1 MLKLQYFSIRYEELT
16 HWERP
21 CCWERL
27 KAGGEGNNRGWDGWM
42 ASLTQWTWVWASS
55 GSWWWTWKPGV
66 LQSMGLQRVG
76 HDWVTEQG
84 EGSLL
89 KQFERI
95 EKQSKREAELF
106 FLLQSFS
113 STLITEPSRSL
124 GCRSRSVTERK
135 LFCNQNKSFACFRD
149 RPLGVPKSL
158 QLQACSVWGLTA
170 CVIAEPGMLV
180 FCCWGY
186 WGTT

>member
-1 MLKLQYFSIRYEELT
+1 MNLSKLQEIV
-16 HWERP
+16 
-21 CCWERL
+21 
-27 KAGGEGNNRGWDGWM
+27 KDRG
-42 ASLTQWTWVWASS
+42 TWCAAVR
-55 GSWWWTWKPGV
+55 GV
-66 LQSMGLQRVG
+66 IVRQDLA
-76 HDWVTEQG
+76 TEQG

-135 LFCNQNKSFACFRD
+135 LFCNQN
-149 RPLGVPKSL
+149 
-158 QLQACSVWGLTA
+158 
-170 CVIAEPGMLV
+170 
-180 FCCWGY
+180 
-186 WGTT
+186 